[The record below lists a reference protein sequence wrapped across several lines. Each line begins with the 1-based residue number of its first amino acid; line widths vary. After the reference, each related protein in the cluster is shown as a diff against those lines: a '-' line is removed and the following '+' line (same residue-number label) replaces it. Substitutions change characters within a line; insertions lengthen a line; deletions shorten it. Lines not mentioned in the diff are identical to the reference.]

1 MGNLTEHETAATKD
15 MEQAATASGDRDL
28 IWKKMLKKVI
38 ELFSAQQM
46 KTSEI
51 DGNKEIL

>member
-1 MGNLTEHETAATKD
+1 

-28 IWKKMLKKVI
+28 IWNKMLKKVI

-51 DGNKEIL
+51 DGNKEILQKLKKPQTTRKKD